1 MSEAAGGHGGGWLV
15 TYCDMVTLLMAC
27 FIMVITFGNKEPEK
41 YTRNLGS
48 LIRGEGGSGSAGP
61 NKKAIERASV
71 VWRLASPMGRLAE
84 DGSEMPS
91 LYADPSLDVTAEVLN
106 RLDAPVVGTLADSYR
121 MRVPSGLLFDGAGH
135 LTPAAL
141 HLLHVIAQNL
151 RTLPYDIRFLVD
163 DARTVTQAIALCQ
176 RMAEHESIHPGRL
189 GVGVRSTPEPWN
201 PSVWVVF
208 VRQPW

>member
-48 LIRGEGGSGSAGP
+48 VVGGEGGSGAIGP
-61 NKKAIERASV
+61 TKKALDRASV
-71 VWRLASPMGRLAE
+71 VMRVSSPMGRIAE
-84 DGSEMPS
+84 EGSEVPS
-91 LYADPSLDVTAEVLN
+91 LYADPTLEVTAEVLK
-106 RLDAPVVGTLADSYR
+106 RLDAPAVGTLADSYR
-121 MRVPSGLLFDGAGH
+121 MRVPMGLLFDGGEH
-135 LTPAAL
+135 LSSAAI

-151 RTLPYDIRFLVD
+151 QKLPYDIRFLVD
-163 DARTVTQAIALCQ
+163 DTQSVPQAIALCQ
-176 RMAEHESIHPGRL
+176 QLAEHEGVHPGRL
-189 GVGVRSTPEPWN
+189 GVGARSSAEPWN